1 MDCLEYKGYK
11 GTVEYSKADNCLVG
25 KVIGMGNA
33 ALILY
38 EGSNIDELRADF
50 EAGVD
55 SYLEGC
61 KADNVTPK
69 RPYSG
74 TLSIRISPETHSEIA
89 MLAKRAGI
97 SVTAF
102 VRQALDSRIAATL

>member
-11 GTVEYSKADNCLVG
+11 GTVEYSKADDCLFG

-38 EGSNIDELRADF
+38 EGSNLEELRADF

-61 KADNVTPK
+61 KADNVEPK

-74 TLSIRISPETHSEIA
+74 TLSIRISPEKHSEIA
-89 MLAKRAGI
+89 LLAQKAGV
-97 SVTAF
+97 SVTTF
-102 VRQALDSRIAATL
+102 VRQALDSRIAAML

>member
-1 MDCLEYKGYK
+1 LEYKGYK
-11 GTVEYSKADNCLVG
+11 GTVEYSKADNSLFG

-38 EGSNIDELRADF
+38 EGNNIDELRSDF

-61 KADNVTPK
+61 KADNVMPK

-89 MLAKRAGI
+89 LLAQKEGI
-97 SVTAF
+97 SVAAF
-102 VRQALDSRIAATL
+102 VKQALDSRIAAML